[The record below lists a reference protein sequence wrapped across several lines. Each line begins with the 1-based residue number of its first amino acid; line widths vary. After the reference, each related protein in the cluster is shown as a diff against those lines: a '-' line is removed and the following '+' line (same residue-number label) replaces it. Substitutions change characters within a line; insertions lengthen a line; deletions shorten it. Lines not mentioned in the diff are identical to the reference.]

1 MTKSND
7 LFSSSEALDY
17 LEGKHGRRY
26 SPAYWDKL
34 RHQGKGPKSYVVDNQ
49 IKYTPP
55 DLDEYAKSRVVR
67 GPFRKSS
74 EARKSKRNDS
84 AASIDCEVA

>member
-1 MTKSND
+1 MTKSNN

-17 LEGKHGRRY
+17 LDEEHGCRY
-26 SPAYWDKL
+26 SPAYFDKL
-34 RHQGKGPKSYVVDNQ
+34 RHLGKGPRFYLVDNQ
-49 IKYTPP
+49 IKYTPT

-74 EARKSKRNDS
+74 EARKSKRSDS